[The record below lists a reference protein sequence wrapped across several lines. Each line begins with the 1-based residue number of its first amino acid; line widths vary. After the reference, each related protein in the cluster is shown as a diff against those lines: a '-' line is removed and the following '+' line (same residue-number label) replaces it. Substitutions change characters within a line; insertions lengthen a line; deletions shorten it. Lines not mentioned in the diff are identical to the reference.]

1 MWDEL
6 REKFFHNRAF
16 DNLDALEIHLESA
29 LKSLESNQETMRSI
43 TGWDW
48 IINAVP
54 K

>member
-1 MWDEL
+1 
-6 REKFFHNRAF
+6 
-16 DNLDALEIHLESA
+16 A
-29 LKSLESNQETMRSI
+29 LKSLESNQETMRGI